1 MTAEAGTRVNGTTI
15 RRAVLDGERGEA
27 LPAEDLARL
36 LEAIARAASILS
48 GEIRRAPFLG
58 LVGLA
63 GATNVTGDAQK
74 KLDLAANEVVLDA
87 IADSGLIAAVISEE
101 MEKERTL
108 TRGPRARY
116 VLAVDPLDGSSNTDV
131 DGTLGTIFGFYL
143 PRSEATSRGDE
154 APLPSG
160 SDLVASGYVLYGPST
175 LLVYAAGGRVRGF
188 TLDPGT
194 EAFLLTHPDIRCP
207 ARGSCYSANVGW
219 QRAWHPNVRAF
230 LDYVSEPD
238 PATRRPY
245 SLRYTGALVADLHR
259 ALLQGGLYVYPPDG
273 KRPEGK
279 LRLLYECAPL
289 AFVTERA
296 GGRASTG
303 TRRILE
309 VRATSPHQR
318 SPLAIGS
325 AEEVALFERFLST
338 GGP

>member
-1 MTAEAGTRVNGTTI
+1 MTVEAGTRVNGTTI
-15 RRAVLDGERGEA
+15 RRAVLDGEREGA
-27 LPAEDLARL
+27 LPAEDLARV
-36 LEAIARAASILS
+36 LEAIARAASILT

-58 LVGLA
+58 LLGLA
-63 GATNVTGDAQK
+63 GETNVTGDAQK
-74 KLDLAANEVVLDA
+74 KLDLAANHVVLDA
-87 IADSGLIAAVISEE
+87 ITDAGLIAAVISEE
-101 MEKERTL
+101 MDEERVL
-108 TRGPRARY
+108 TEGPRARY

-131 DGTLGTIFGFYL
+131 DGALGTIFGLYL
-143 PRSEATSRGDE
+143 PRSREVAPGAR

-160 SDLVASGYVLYGPST
+160 SDLVAAGYVLYGPGT

-188 TLDPGT
+188 TLDPDT
-194 EAFLLTHPDIRCP
+194 DTFLLTHPDIRCP
-207 ARGSCYSANVGW
+207 ARGSTYSANVGW

-230 LDYVSEPD
+230 LDYLTASD
-238 PATRRPY
+238 PATKRPY
-245 SLRYTGALVADLHR
+245 SLRYSGALVADLHR
-259 ALLQGGLYVYPPDG
+259 SLVQGGLYIYPPDG
-273 KRPEGK
+273 RRPEGK

-303 TRRILE
+303 TTRILE